1 MTLVPCPALSCRFGS
16 EIGPTQVHDAGGE
29 AQQASVAIR
38 PVHPGSRRG
47 QTVFFIGTGQQV
59 EGSVFQ
65 VGCLLDQL
73 RIQNE
78 VRCRLRSDVRSYVR
92 TQTDL
97 EAEEKMERY
106 RKMARLTI

>member
-1 MTLVPCPALSCRFGS
+1 M
-16 EIGPTQVHDAGGE
+16 
-29 AQQASVAIR
+29 AIR

-106 RKMARLTI
+106 RKMARLTIRTGDSRCLVSTSSWTMDMVVASTVLD